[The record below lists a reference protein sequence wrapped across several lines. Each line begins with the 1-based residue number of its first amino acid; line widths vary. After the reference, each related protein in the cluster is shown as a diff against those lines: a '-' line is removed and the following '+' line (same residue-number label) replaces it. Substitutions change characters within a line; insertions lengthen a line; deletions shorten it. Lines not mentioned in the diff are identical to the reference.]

1 MSGTRDA
8 DEIDI
13 IVDCDRSY
21 QAKTTR
27 KALELLLASHRH
39 AGCHLMVEQ
48 TMGVPVGYGFGA
60 SAAAAISG
68 VYASAAAMGL
78 RLRKSDLAYHAHVA
92 DILEQT
98 GLGTVSVTFEATGAG
113 AITKAG
119 GPGLARFLKVR
130 VPKGTR
136 LVTASLAPF
145 KKKDALS
152 QPRIS
157 RRINELG
164 DAALSRVVSDPTLKT
179 LAAEGE
185 RFSEELGLMS
195 TEDESLIGLAK
206 STGATHASQNM
217 IGHAIHALVAKE
229 KARKVARALGESPN
243 RPRVDTFEIGTE
255 CAHVLRGRSP
265 G

>member
-1 MSGTRDA
+1 MSGRRGS
-8 DEIDI
+8 DEIEI
-13 IVDCDRSY
+13 IVDDDRSY

-39 AGCHLMVEQ
+39 LGSQLVVEQ

-98 GLGTVSVTFEATGAG
+98 GLGTVSVAFEATGAG
-113 AITKAG
+113 VKTKAG
-119 GPGLARFLKVR
+119 GPGVARFIKVR
-130 VPKGTR
+130 VPKGIR
-136 LVTASLAPF
+136 IVTASLAPF
-145 KKKDALS
+145 KKSDALS
-152 QPRIS
+152 QPRIG

-164 DAALSRVVSDPTLKT
+164 DAALSRVVSDPTIET
-179 LAAEGE
+179 LATEGE
-185 RFSEELGLMS
+185 RFSEQLGLTT
-195 TEDESLIGLAK
+195 TEDEILIDLAK
-206 STGATHASQNM
+206 AAGAAHASQNM
-217 IGHAIHALVAKE
+217 IGHAIHALATKE
-229 KARKVARALGESPN
+229 KAGKVARALGESSL

-255 CAHVLRGRSP
+255 SAHVFRARRP